1 MSYTEYKDLFEKCQ
15 SYAPYH
21 LFIYDVVK
29 GREVVSEE
37 RQNNLRKLIFG
48 VYEELQK
55 LEKVKNLEILHKSDD
70 LYYGKLKKDQEGY
83 KIEYPERKLP
93 REDLL
98 EPFLVAG
105 DLMGF
110 TIKRGTL
117 NSKQVDYIFEQKKKE
132 LGINYSFHKANGFYE
147 TDKWEE
153 GAEKYFRGYCIQQL
167 EENSKIEE
175 KKQEELER

>member
-1 MSYTEYKDLFEKCQ
+1 MTVNNIPNLISIVNAFFIFFQHFFIFIFILIKSSFFAFSFT
-15 SYAPYH
+15 
-21 LFIYDVVK
+21 LFI
-29 GREVVSEE
+29 
-37 RQNNLRKLIFG
+37 
-48 VYEELQK
+48 
-55 LEKVKNLEILHKSDD
+55 KVKNLEILHKSDD

>member
-1 MSYTEYKDLFEKCQ
+1 MSYTEYKDIFEKCQ

-29 GREVVSEE
+29 GREVASEN
-37 RQNNLRKLIFG
+37 RQSNLRHLLFA
-48 VYEELQK
+48 VYEELEK
-55 LEKVKNLEILHKSDD
+55 LEKTNNITILHKSED
-70 LYYGKLKKDQEGY
+70 LYYTKIKKDKEGY
-83 KIEYPERKLP
+83 IIEYPKEKFP

-110 TIKRGTL
+110 TIKRDSL
-117 NSKQVDYIFEQKKKE
+117 NAQQVDYIFEQKKKE

-153 GAEKYFRGYCIQQL
+153 AEEKCFRGYCIQQL
-167 EENSKIEE
+167 EENSKLD
-175 KKQEELER
+175 KKRIEELER

>member
-1 MSYTEYKDLFEKCQ
+1 MSYKEYKDLFEKCQ

-29 GREVVSEE
+29 GREIVSED
-37 RQNNLRKLIFG
+37 RQNNLRKLISE
-48 VYEELQK
+48 VYGELER
-55 LEKVKNLEILHKSDD
+55 LEKVKNIKILHKIED
-70 LYYGKLKKDQEGY
+70 LYYTKLKRDQEGY
-83 KIEYPERKLP
+83 KLEYSEERLP

-98 EPFLVAG
+98 EPFLIAG
-105 DLMGF
+105 DLIGF
-110 TIKRGTL
+110 TINRGTL

-132 LGINYSFHKANGFYE
+132 LVINYSFHKANGFYE

-167 EENSKIEE
+167 EENSKIQE